1 MFCTHELCPQYVL
14 MLRALRKSQG
24 FLGSLLGSETAGSTL
39 LSLEYVWIGACQANS
54 YSTFKA
60 SLKCPFLMHP
70 WQSCGKGSILTC
82 HLGSQV
88 LCC

>member
-39 LSLEYVWIGACQANS
+39 LSLEYVWMGACQANS

-60 SLKCPFLMHP
+60 P
-70 WQSCGKGSILTC
+70 
-82 HLGSQV
+82 LGSYV
-88 LCC
+88 VSPAF